1 MIDHETQSKARQWAL
16 ALQADNYYFPGEV
29 AAAETILAL
38 LDAPTVAETGWDASN
53 YPMRGADTPMGRV
66 VMIGWDDTAE
76 YPVMV
81 LDQDGTLDYMAA
93 DAVTPTNAWYELK
106 EVRS

>member
-1 MIDHETQSKARQWAL
+1 MIDHATQSKARQWAL
-16 ALQADNYYFPGEV
+16 ARQADNCYFPGEA
-29 AAAETILAL
+29 AAAELILSVI
-38 LDAPTVAETGWDASN
+38 DYPTVAETGWDASN
-53 YPMRGADTPMGRV
+53 YPMQGAETPLGHV